1 MLNLVILS
9 FILKFIKQFSNCS
22 ISIYIY
28 NNSIIKTSTMSEPES
43 PSVKSVENDNEKIEK
58 EFKEELEREHRKN
71 YDRI

>member
-1 MLNLVILS
+1 
-9 FILKFIKQFSNCS
+9 
-22 ISIYIY
+22 
-28 NNSIIKTSTMSEPES
+28 MSEPES